1 MKRSKSSQAGVVII
15 PLACFMSL
23 LLIARVSAQ
32 SLYVTVSS
40 AQYTTFV
47 EVFQATNSGNNAGNI
62 VSRTTTTSSPI
73 SDEIDLPI
81 IAGPGEGDITHAI
94 ANAGLFGMSDQTGWG
109 FANAEAVSQI
119 CFSPLADQTETLN
132 IQISI
137 DGSPSFVWTGGQI
150 RLLDLTANSELW
162 NYSWNAGGSG
172 SVPVEVP
179 LGDNI
184 PWDSLDSSYA
194 NFSLDTDFLASDQYE
209 LTMIVCS
216 NAGDDSE
223 FAQVQLTGLQVVPE
237 PSTVLLLA
245 LCGPTLAILRRRRCT
260 KRRGAVCLPTMPF

>member
-1 MKRSKSSQAGVVII
+1 MKRSKSSQAGVVGI

-23 LLIARVSAQ
+23 LFIGRISAQ
-32 SLYVTVSS
+32 PLYVTVSS
-40 AQYTTFV
+40 AQYMAYV
-47 EVFQATNSGNNAGNI
+47 EVFQATTSENNSGNV

-81 IAGPGEGDITHAI
+81 IVGPGAGGVTHAI
-94 ANAGLFGMSDQTGWG
+94 SNTGLFGMSDQTGWG
-109 FANAEAVSQI
+109 FANAEAVSQVW
-119 CFSPLADQTETLN
+119 FSPLVDQTQTLN
-132 IQISI
+132 IQISAQ
-137 DGSPSFVWTGGQI
+137 GATQPQKFTAGQVS
-150 RLLDLTANSELW
+150 LLDLTANSELW
-162 NYSWNAGGSG
+162 NYSWNQGGSV

-179 LGDNI
+179 SGNKI

-194 NFSLDTDFLASDQYE
+194 NFSLDTDFMASDQYE

-237 PSTVLLLA
+237 PSIVLLLT
-245 LCGPTLAILRRRRCT
+245 LCGTTLAILRRR
-260 KRRGAVCLPTMPF
+260 K